1 MVGELRDE
9 IAELVR
15 RDERV
20 KAIQAELV
28 GCVDD

>member
-15 RDERV
+15 RDEHV
-20 KAIQAELV
+20 EAIEAELV
-28 GCVDD
+28 DGVDD